1 MRTKLIPA
9 LAGLGLALLLA
20 VTATVGAGAADSVG
34 EESPDP
40 TAVVAASADGAAV
53 TAPQFDAPAPSTE
66 DVDEHRAAPG
76 PTPEEVAAYISG
88 AERASYIA
96 GAERATAE
104 RAAAEA
110 AAAEQAAA
118 AEAAAAATIPAA
130 APGSVEDIIARYFG
144 GQTQKALAV
153 ARCES
158 GLNPGAVSPGGG
170 NHGLFQVNN
179 VHSGHFQSITG
190 APWSARYDA
199 EVNTRFAHWLYSQQG
214 WGPWACA

>member
-20 VTATVGAGAADSVG
+20 VTATVGAGASNAAEGDADRS
-34 EESPDP
+34 DP
-40 TAVVAASADGAAV
+40 SDVVAASAFGSTVTVSLSGALV
-53 TAPQFDAPAPSTE
+53 PSTL
-66 DVDEHRAAPG
+66 DVDTHRTPPG
-76 PTPEEVAAYISG
+76 PTPEAVEAYLAGVAQAD
-88 AERASYIA
+88 
-96 GAERATAE
+96 AE

-110 AAAEQAAA
+110 AAAEAAA
-118 AEAAAAATIPAA
+118 VPAA
-130 APGSVEDIIARYFG
+130 APGSVEEVIARYFG

-158 GLNPGAVSPGGG
+158 GLDPGAVSPGGS
-170 NHGLFQVNN
+170 NHGLFQINN
-179 VHSGHFQSITG
+179 VHRGHFQSVTG

-199 EVNTRFAHWLYSQQG
+199 DANTRFDHWLWSQQG